1 MHEAMLKS
9 KKYDTVKSDWM
20 SAATVEAAKN
30 EARTNYIQKY
40 NSQSAWKQY
49 YPTQEEL
56 LEDSTY
62 LTK

>member
-9 KKYDTVKSDWM
+9 QTYETVKSDWM

-30 EARTNYIQKY
+30 EARTNYIEKY
-40 NSQSAWKQY
+40 NNQSAWKQY
-49 YPTQEEL
+49 YSTQQQL
-56 LEDSTY
+56 LDDSTY